1 MDSDKSKFIL
11 NAILDT
17 QATIRAIDVK
27 IGYLLAALLVPFAL
41 LGRIW
46 AHLFNIHATLPF
58 HIGDLLFFAFLLTW
72 VFSILCLIRALSAI
86 DNPAIH
92 IINYRNYS
100 GIFYSGGLY
109 EFEFFDSFQNRKS
122 IRASDNVVS
131 FLAKVPD
138 SEINIQNELAFEQMK
153 LIYIR
158 EIKLY
163 RLKIGIRIAAFWFL
177 IGLFSF
183 TLSKFHAI
191 DVASHKNNNQEVQKV
206 IQNPILHHERYKPHP
221 HKI

>member
-11 NAILDT
+11 NSILDT

-58 HIGDLLFFAFLLTW
+58 YIGDLLFFAFLLTW
-72 VFSILCLIRALSAI
+72 IFSILCLIRALSAI

-92 IINYRNYS
+92 IIDHRNYN

-109 EFEFFDSFQNRKS
+109 QFEFFDSFQNRKS
-122 IRASDNVVS
+122 IRASENVVS

-138 SEINIQNELAFEQMK
+138 SERNIQNELAFEQMK

-158 EIKLY
+158 EIKLH
-163 RLKIGIRIAAFWFL
+163 RLKTGIIAAICWFA
-177 IGLFSF
+177 IGLSSF
-183 TLSKFHAI
+183 ASSKLYST
-191 DVASHKNNNQEVQKV
+191 DVVSHKNNNQEVQVQVQK
-206 IQNPILHHERYKPHP
+206 ITKIPTAHHQK
-221 HKI
+221 HK